1 MSERS
6 LAAYINE
13 LKVGELVDAGGVWS
27 FRYAASWL
35 QSPGS
40 YFLSP
45 HLAPEGGVI
54 TDGASLRPVQW
65 YFDNLLPEEGQRS
78 LLASDARIDEADAF
92 GLLAHYGAESVGSLT
107 LLPPG
112 RLPAD
117 TGERRPLTFGD
128 LSERIRGLPRLP
140 LTHAAPKRMSLAGA
154 QHKLAVNFDGEVFF
168 EPVDETPSTHILKPD
183 HPDPAYAHSVANEYF
198 VMRLAARMRLQVP
211 RVAKLYIP
219 EPVYVIERFDRL
231 KTEAGWE
238 RLHVVDACQLLNLD
252 RAFKYHQGSIERLVE
267 LAQFCRSTAVARSRL
282 FEWLVFNMLTGND
295 DAHLKNLSFLVSRAG
310 VQLAPHYDL
319 LCTAVYDSR
328 AFDQAGWPDRTTLAW
343 PVLGARRHA
352 DISRKKL
359 LDAAEALGLARRTGE
374 RILAFQSGRIL
385 AAAQELQD
393 EIEAEDRA
401 RYAHDSRI
409 LTSITTE
416 ARTIRA
422 VIHTIISDTVR
433 QLG

>member
-1 MSERS
+1 MTERA
-6 LAAYINE
+6 LAAYINAHR
-13 LKVGELVDAGGVWS
+13 VGELVDTGGVWS
-27 FRYAASWL
+27 FRYAAGWL
-35 QSPGS
+35 QSPGA

-45 HLAPEGGVI
+45 HLVPVDGVV
-54 TDGASLRPVQW
+54 TDGSSQRPVQW

-78 LLASDARIDEADAF
+78 LLASDASIDEADAF

-107 LLPPG
+107 LVPPEQLP
-112 RLPAD
+112 D
-117 TGERRPLTFGD
+117 NTGERRPLTFSA

-154 QHKLAVNFDGEVFF
+154 QHKLAVNFDGEALF
-168 EPVDETPSTHILKPD
+168 EPVGETPSTHILKPD
-183 HPDPAYAHSVANEYF
+183 HPDPTYAHSVANEYF
-198 VMRLAARMRLQVP
+198 IMRLAARLRLQVP

-219 EPVYVIERFDRL
+219 EPVYLIERFDRR
-231 KTEAGWE
+231 KAETGWE

-252 RAFKYHQGSIERLVE
+252 RAFKYNQGSIERLAE
-267 LAQFCRSTAVARSRL
+267 LANHCRSMAVARSRL
-282 FEWLVFNMLTGND
+282 FEWLVFNVLAGND
-295 DAHLKNLSFLVSRAG
+295 DAHLKNLSFLVSGAG

-352 DISRKKL
+352 DISREKL

-374 RILAFQSGRIL
+374 RILAFQFGRIL
-385 AAAQELQD
+385 AVAQELQD

-401 RYAHDSRI
+401 RYADDPKI
-409 LTSITTE
+409 QTCITAE

-422 VIHTIISDTVR
+422 VIHTVIADTVR